1 MKHICSFLLLL
12 IPFVFIGSEVSGKQ
26 LEGEF
31 LIEFESE
38 DGRQLIR
45 EAGGEIISYY
55 ENFNLAEARLSVSAY
70 ESLRQSELI
79 HHIERNIEI
88 SLDEQFVE
96 WGPMMIQ
103 APSLWESDLTGRG
116 VKIGIIDSGIAAHND
131 LRIAGGASFVNYTSS
146 YRDDNGHGTHVAGI
160 ASALDNQIGIKGI
173 ASGADVYAL
182 KAFDHTGTGTLSSMI
197 AALDWAVK
205 NEIDIVNMS
214 LGSEYDS
221 SAARR
226 AIQQAEAEGV
236 LMIASSGNNGQ
247 KSGHE
252 VSYPAAYPETIA
264 VGAVDR
270 NRNYASFSSIGP
282 AVDLAAPGT
291 DIGSTYLNDRYVRMS
306 GTSMAAPYVT
316 GAAALLMERYPAA
329 DSKWIKEQLLEATV
343 DLGLKGRD
351 IYYGEGLLQLQEL
364 TGLTAPDQVK
374 VIEGPAVIEGFVG
387 EAQQVNATALLEN
400 GEALDLAKSDQAV
413 WMSSNEEVAEVDR
426 GEVYFKEA
434 GMAEITVTYQG
445 KTHSF
450 SLTVL
455 PVLSVEGPLSG
466 TIGENLVPQIMVK
479 TAINESRV
487 LASDEGKWV
496 LSDDQ
501 SLVINRDGSISLIRA
516 GAYDLTITFMGSEI
530 TVPILI
536 KGELRAAS
544 LIQGKPG
551 DTFLPDIRY
560 YISNDQFENVR
571 LDEVSA
577 EMQDPAIATIQDGVI
592 QFQQSGS
599 TVLELTYKGINV
611 SIPIIVDEV
620 RAEQPVADIL
630 TSDFKDVSSD
640 YWASE
645 QIMSLVNEG
654 IIKGY
659 SDSTFRPEQSIK
671 RSHVALLLSRVID
684 LPVIQK
690 SAAYQDVPESY
701 LYYDEI
707 MSMQQA
713 GVFAKTPDF
722 KPEAALT
729 RAQMAKILVLS
740 FGLEGQTDP
749 GFEDIPS
756 DHWAAEYIKI
766 LYHNG
771 VTTGSNGQFRPNDP
785 VTRAQY
791 AVFLGRVLR

>member
-1 MKHICSFLLLL
+1 MKYICSFLLLL
-12 IPFVFIGSEVSGKQ
+12 IPFIFNEIEVSGKT

-31 LIEFESE
+31 LIEFENNNGKE
-38 DGRQLIR
+38 LIQ
-45 EAGGEIISYY
+45 EAGGEMIAYY

-70 ESLRQSELI
+70 ETLRQSELI

-96 WGPMMIQ
+96 WGPLLIQ
-103 APSLWESDLTGRG
+103 APSLWESDLTGHG

-131 LRIAGGASFVNYTSS
+131 LRIAGGASFVSYTTS
-146 YRDDNGHGTHVAGI
+146 YRDDNGHGTHVTGI

-173 ASGADVYAL
+173 ASGADIYAL

-205 NEIDIVNMS
+205 NEMDIVNMS

-226 AIQQAEAEGV
+226 AIEQAEAEGV

-247 KSGHE
+247 KSGHK

-270 NRNYASFSSIGP
+270 NRNYASFSSVGT
-282 AVDLAAPGT
+282 AVDLVAPGT
-291 DIGSTYLNDRYVRMS
+291 DIGSTYLNERYVRMS

-316 GAAALLMERYPAA
+316 GAAALLMEKYPAA
-329 DSKWIKEQLLEATV
+329 DSQWIKEQLLEAAV
-343 DLGLKGRD
+343 DLGSPGRD
-351 IYYGEGLLQLQEL
+351 IYYGEGLLQLQML

-374 VIEGPAVIEGFVG
+374 VIEAPEAVQGLVG
-387 EAQQVNATALLEN
+387 EKQKVNATALLEN
-400 GEALDLAKSDQAV
+400 GEVLDLARNDEAV
-413 WMSSNEEVAEVDR
+413 WRSLNSRIAEVTD
-426 GEVYFKEA
+426 GEVYFKQA
-434 GMAEITVTYQG
+434 GETEVTVTYQD
-445 KTHSF
+445 KTRRI
-450 SLTVL
+450 LVTVL
-455 PVLSVEGPLSG
+455 PVLSAESSLSG
-466 TIGENLVPQIMVK
+466 TIGEDLLPQVMVK
-479 TAINESRV
+479 TAVGESRV
-487 LASDEGKWV
+487 LDSDEGKWL

-501 SLVINRDGSISLIRA
+501 SLVINPDGSISLVRA
-516 GAYDLTITFMGSEI
+516 GEYNLTVTFMGSEI
-530 TVPILI
+530 NIPIRV
-536 KGELRAAS
+536 KGELRTDS
-544 LIQGKPG
+544 LIQGQPG
-551 DTFLPDIRY
+551 DTFLPELRY
-560 YISNDQFENVR
+560 YISKDQFEY
-571 LDEVSA
+571 VSLEELNA
-577 EMQDPAIATIQDGVI
+577 EIEDPSIAAIQDGVI
-592 QFQQSGS
+592 LFQQSGS
-599 TVLELTYKGINV
+599 TVLMLTYKGISV
-611 SIPIIVDEV
+611 SVPIIVEELS
-620 RAEQPVADIL
+620 AEGSINDVFS
-630 TSDFKDVSSD
+630 TEFNDVSSD

-645 QIMSLVNEG
+645 QIMSLVNKG

-659 SDSTFRPEQSIK
+659 IDSTFRPEQSIK

-684 LPVIQK
+684 LPVVQS
-690 SAAYQDVPESY
+690 SAAYQDVPQSY
-701 LYYDEI
+701 LYYEEI

-713 GVFAKTPDF
+713 GIFTKTPDF

-740 FGLEGQTDP
+740 FGLEGKTDP

-791 AVFLGRVLR
+791 AVFLERVLR